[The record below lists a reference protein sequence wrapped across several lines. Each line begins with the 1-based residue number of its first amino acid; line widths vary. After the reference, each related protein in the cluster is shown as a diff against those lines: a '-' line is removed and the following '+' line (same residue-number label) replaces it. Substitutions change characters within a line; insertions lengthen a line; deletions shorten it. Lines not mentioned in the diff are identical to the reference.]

1 MADATV
7 ACPKCDAP
15 VPADSKFCANCG
27 ASVSTPG
34 TDTAPMPEGDELFH
48 LLASATLGE
57 YEIKGELGRGGM
69 GAVYLA
75 HEIALDRKVAIKVL
89 PPELTYGTGITE
101 RFKRE
106 ARTAA
111 HLNHPNIIPIFR
123 VAESEGLLFF
133 VMKYVE
139 GRGLDHIIEQTGRLP
154 IPMVHAILTQV
165 GGALGYAHRR
175 GVIHRDVKP
184 ANIMIDEEGWAV
196 VTDFG
201 IAKAASAQGI
211 TATGAAIGTPY
222 YMSPEQCAGKAVSG
236 ASDQYSLGVVTHQML
251 TGSLPFSG
259 DSIMEIMKQH
269 FMDEPPDLAL
279 LRPDLPPHLAAA
291 AKRAMAKAAADRF
304 PSLEEF
310 VQALGPAPVEHE
322 SNVRTQMMEVAKSGT
337 NPVLRMPATPRSPVP
352 IGRPHGPGAGRPG
365 RGRTSAT
372 IAVGAAEKKKSRL
385 GMWVAAAL
393 VVVAAGGGGA
403 YLALRPA
410 APPGQAA
417 ATSTGPAPAQAGG
430 VTAPEPPGAT
440 PVSGPGPISPES
452 SATAPG
458 NFGTIVLRAVPR
470 GATVLVDGRPVSS
483 LQPRVQPGRHTV
495 EISAPGYAPFSSPI
509 FIVRGGRQA
518 LTARMQPAVSGPG
531 PSVVATGAAAPAT
544 AGAQPSPA
552 GAQPTAAAPQTQP
565 PTPSAQAAQQQAAP
579 EPAVSPDTPGQLI
592 ASARPLGRA
601 TLNGSPIPR
610 WPAVNLPLIPGTY
623 NLNISATGF
632 EDSARVFMVRP
643 GQTVRLGTIV
653 LRRSESTP

>member
-7 ACPKCDAP
+7 ACPKCQSP

-139 GRGLDHIIEQTGRLP
+139 GRGLDHIIEQMGKLP
-154 IPMVHAILTQV
+154 IPMVHAILNQV

-222 YMSPEQCAGKAVSG
+222 YMSPEQCSGKGVTG
-236 ASDQYSLGVVTHQML
+236 ASDQYSLGIVTHQML
-251 TGSLPFSG
+251 TGSLPFAG

-269 FMDEPPDLAL
+269 FMDEPPDIAP
-279 LRPDLPPHLAAA
+279 LRPDCPPALLAAVR
-291 AKRAMAKAAADRF
+291 RALAKAPAERF
-304 PSLEEF
+304 PSMEDF
-310 VQALGPAPVEHE
+310 VTSLGAVPTEHDRA
-322 SNVRTQMMEVAKSGT
+322 VRSQMIEIAKSGVS
-337 NPVLRMPATPRSPVP
+337 PVLRMPATPLSPIP
-352 IGRPHGPGAGRPG
+352 LGRRAPRAAAPTS
-365 RGRTSAT
+365 RGRASAT
-372 IAVGAAEKKKSRL
+372 IAVGAADQKKSRL
-385 GMWVAAAL
+385 WMWVAAAL

-403 YLALRPA
+403 YLALRSSASQELATGTDSASVA
-410 APPGQAA
+410 ARRPDSVAA
-417 ATSTGPAPAQAGG
+417 GTSPAPARAA
-430 VTAPEPPGAT
+430 VVAAPAVPEPSAA
-440 PVSGPGPISPES
+440 SGD
-452 SATAPG
+452 
-458 NFGTIVLRAVPR
+458 FGTIVLREVPP
-470 GATVLVDGRPVSS
+470 GATVLVDGRRVSS
-483 LQPRVQPGRHTV
+483 LQPQVQPGRHLV
-495 EISAPGYAPFSSPI
+495 EISAPGYAAFSSPI
-509 FIVRGGRQA
+509 LIARGGRQA
-518 LTARMQPAVSGPG
+518 LTARMQPVESGPG
-531 PSVVATGAAAPAT
+531 PTVVASGATVPAT
-544 AGAQPSPA
+544 VGAQPS
-552 GAQPTAAAPQTQP
+552 PTAAAPQIQP
-565 PTPSAQAAQQQAAP
+565 PPPSAQAAAPQQAAA
-579 EPAVSPDTPGQLI
+579 EPAVSPDTPGRLTVG
-592 ASARPLGRA
+592 ARPFGSA
-601 TLNGSPIPR
+601 TLNGSRIPS
-610 WPAVNLPLIPGTY
+610 WPAVNMPLLPGTY
-623 NLNISATGF
+623 RINISAPNF
-632 EDSARVFMVRP
+632 EDSALVFVVRP
-643 GQTVRLGTIV
+643 GQLINLRTIV
-653 LRRSESTP
+653 LRRREGAP